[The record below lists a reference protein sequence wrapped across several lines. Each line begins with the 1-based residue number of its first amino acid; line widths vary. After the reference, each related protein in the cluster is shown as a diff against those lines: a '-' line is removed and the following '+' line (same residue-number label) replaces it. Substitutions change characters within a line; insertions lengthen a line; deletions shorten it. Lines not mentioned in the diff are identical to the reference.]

1 MSVKNVFCLL
11 NCFQN
16 YDICAGK
23 IIEFYIQN
31 AVRAIEPN
39 MKVITNTYFETT
51 PYLLYSIYGIS
62 SGYVP
67 GANYSKQYQDFITIL
82 GLTAV
87 TLARIESSDATV
99 WANQGVVSLPGF
111 ATMFAMANEMNKTTV
126 LWTDDLRNL
135 WGTSNDPLMI
145 GMTPT
150 PYKYL
155 WTSESEPGI
164 QSEFKTQTKGLN
176 GSLVVPNLGSDKN
189 LCPQV
194 SLPKFTNNWNTFV
207 DALKISENAKAG
219 NKAATLSTYT
229 QGLIKIGHAI
239 IEYVQTTKKTTRS
252 TPTDTQ
258 TLGEMY
264 GTGWVPS
271 VNVTLWFDINAVIM
285 ANATKLNT
293 SQQAFITANNV
304 DLTAQ
309 APPKPK
315 KMVNLVYGANVTAK
329 STSLNTSQNSRDM
342 SVRAMGAGM
351 AAMLKPEA
359 NTSV

>member
-1 MSVKNVFCLL
+1 MSAVKTVFCLL

-31 AVRAIEPN
+31 AIAAIEPN

-51 PYLLYSIYGIS
+51 PYLLYSIYGVS
-62 SGYVP
+62 NGYVP
-67 GANYSKQYQDFITIL
+67 GADFSKQYQDFITIL

-87 TLARIESSDATV
+87 TLARIDSSDATV

-135 WGTSNDPLMI
+135 WGTTNDPLMI

-164 QSEFKTQTKGLN
+164 PSEFKTQTKGLN
-176 GSLVVPNLGSDKN
+176 GSIVVPNLGSEKN

-194 SLPKFTNNWNTFV
+194 SLPKFMNNWNTFV
-207 DALKISENAKAG
+207 GALKVSEDAKAG

-239 IEYVQTTKKTTRS
+239 IEYVQTTKQTTKAIPSDAR
-252 TPTDTQ
+252 

-264 GTGWVPS
+264 GIGWVPS

-285 ANATKLNT
+285 ANATNLNT
-293 SQQAFITANNV
+293 SQQAFITANNAN
-304 DLTAQ
+304 LTPR
-309 APPKPK
+309 APPKPA
-315 KMVNLVYGANVTAK
+315 KMTNLVYGANVSAPY
-329 STSLNTSQNSRDM
+329 TSLNTPQKIREM

-351 AAMLKPEA
+351 AAMLKPR
-359 NTSV
+359 